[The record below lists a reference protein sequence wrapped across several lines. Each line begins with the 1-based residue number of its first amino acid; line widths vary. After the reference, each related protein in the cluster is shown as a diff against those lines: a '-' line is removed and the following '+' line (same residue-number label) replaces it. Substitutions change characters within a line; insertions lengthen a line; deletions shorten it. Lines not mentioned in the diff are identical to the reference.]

1 MKKNILSLSLSLV
14 VLLSISLL
22 AACKSGGMAV
32 TQKGQLLKINI
43 EGADD
48 LPEGGTDELI
58 VRIGNRGV
66 NNILNLYVDVELPG
80 EVTVLSE
87 VHGDGMG
94 FAEERGR
101 SGDRTYHYTIG
112 NLQPA
117 EDSVARFAVRT
128 SFGTLDRTSDMKVT
142 AWQKDLP
149 GNKLVETKQIK
160 LRR

>member
-1 MKKNILSLSLSLV
+1 MKKNILSLSLALV

-48 LPEGGTDELI
+48 LPEGGTDELV
-58 VRIGNRGV
+58 VRISNRGV
-66 NNILNLYVDVELPG
+66 SNIQNIYVDVELPG
-80 EVTVLSE
+80 EVTVVSE

-94 FAEERGR
+94 FAEERGP

-112 NLQPA
+112 KLQVT
-117 EDSVARFAVRT
+117 ETSVVRFVVRT
-128 SFGTLDRTSDMKVT
+128 SFGSLDRTGDMKVT
-142 AWQKDLP
+142 AWQKELP
-149 GNKLVETKQIK
+149 GNKLVETHQIK